1 MYAAAQNITA
11 LPAQQ
16 PHQPRIDTADDAGA
30 TMNLFTPNYGA
41 ASSHIAELMKERDD
55 FIDASRHQ
63 AARIQELEQE
73 KVSLQEL
80 NATLEEQLQV
90 QALIAESRA
99 RQIEEQQEIK
109 EQTDAKVDKLRSAV
123 RLLWGVL
130 EEQSMRINEQRDAV
144 KAGKDLLESLS
155 DLLAVSDK
163 DKAADASEWAKY
175 ARDT

>member
-1 MYAAAQNITA
+1 M
-11 LPAQQ
+11 L
-16 PHQPRIDTADDAGA
+16 
-30 TMNLFTPNYGA
+30 
-41 ASSHIAELMKERDD
+41 
-55 FIDASRHQ
+55 
-63 AARIQELEQE
+63 
-73 KVSLQEL
+73 
-80 NATLEEQLQV
+80 LQV